1 MNDKLHE
8 NAAWAES
15 RFDLDEE
22 GLFAR
27 DIDGQLIRLDEATAD
42 DYDKDV
48 TLTIDGETITVKK
61 AVPLKDAQG
70 NIVRDSRGNT
80 IPTPTTIYDAATSIF
95 VKKPGDVHPI
105 PTLCHKEHMRPV
117 GVCRVCVVEVFRNHR
132 GTRIASGK
140 LVPACSHRVEQGMEV
155 QTYESR
161 NDPSAAQLVR
171 RSVQVLVEL
180 LVADHLPEEFGEN
193 NSNELRQLAARLG
206 IDHSRFD
213 KSENPPRIQD
223 DSSLSIRVD
232 HSQCILCERCVRA
245 CDDIKQN
252 HVIGRSG
259 KGFSSKIGFDLNDM
273 MGESSCVSCGEC
285 AISCPTDALSFR
297 DRVVKEQVAKLQS
310 EITDADEIVTA
321 DDLVELPLFSGI
333 PYRFLQF
340 NGGAVVRRRLRP
352 GDVLCREGEYG
363 STAFLIESGK
373 FEVFLSSPSSRVDTQ
388 PASGVLGWLG
398 KLSTK
403 LVRRPGDQSDTDESA
418 RSNNDRIFKTSEDVI
433 LGEMTCM
440 NRYPRSAT
448 VVAVEESQVLEIR
461 RNVLYMLQRNSVSRD
476 ILDRA
481 YRERALRSQ
490 LIDIRLTDG
499 LTVEQREMCADFLK
513 DKAELLRVDPGQ
525 EIFNQGEKADAFFV
539 VRLGFVKVT
548 QKHGFDERVLNYLG
562 PGSHFGDIGL
572 LNDALSTNGDFQS
585 DEESGRR
592 TASCSALDHV
602 ELVRIRKESFVQ
614 MLQKFPDLHDELVQ
628 QAEQTLQRDRES
640 RETPEKGFAHS
651 FLDQGLFNANSL
663 LVIDLESCTRC
674 DECTRACADTHEG
687 VTRLLREG
695 LRFDQYLI
703 ASSCRSCLD
712 PYCMVGCPVDAIHR
726 EGSLEIRIEDHCI
739 GCGLCADNCPYGN
752 INMHGFKES
761 KLDPT
766 SGKQVAVIQQKAT
779 TCDLCRNVV
788 GNEPSCVYAC
798 PHEAAFRLSGRGL
811 FDLIENHPK

>member
-1 MNDKLHE
+1 MNEKLNE
-8 NAAWAES
+8 PSDWAES

-27 DIDGQLIRLDEATAD
+27 DVDGQLVRLDEATAD

-48 TLTIDGETITVKK
+48 TLTIDGESITVKK

-70 NIVRDSRGNT
+70 NILRDSKGNT
-80 IPTPTTIYDAATSIF
+80 IPTPTTIYDAATAIF

-105 PTLCHKEHMRPV
+105 PTLCHQEHMRPV

-132 GTRIASGK
+132 GKRIASGK
-140 LVPACSHRVEQGMEV
+140 LVPACSHRVEPGMEV

-161 NDPSAAQLVR
+161 NDPQAAELVR
-171 RSVQVLVEL
+171 RSVRVLVEL
-180 LVADHLPEEFGEN
+180 LVADHLNADGPTHQ
-193 NSNELRQLAARLG
+193 SNELLQLADRLE
-206 IDHSRFD
+206 INHSRFA
-213 KSENPPRIQD
+213 KSKSPSRIQD
-223 DSSLSIRVD
+223 NSSLSIFVD

-259 KGFSSKIGFDLNDM
+259 KGFDSKIGFDLNDL
-273 MGESSCVSCGEC
+273 MGDSSCVSCGEC
-285 AISCPTDALSFR
+285 AISCPTDALRFR
-297 DRVVKEQVAKLQS
+297 DRIVDDQVAKLQT
-310 EITDADEIVTA
+310 EIVEGDEIVTA
-321 DDLVELPLFSGI
+321 DDLLKLPLFSGI
-333 PYRFLQF
+333 PYRFLQV
-340 NGGAVVRRRLRP
+340 NGGAVVRRHLKP
-352 GDVLCREGEYG
+352 GDALCREGEYG
-363 STAFLIESGK
+363 STAFIIESGK
-373 FEVFLSSPSSRVDTQ
+373 FEVFLSSSSSRVDTQ
-388 PASGVLGWLG
+388 RASGILGWLG

-403 LVRRPGDQSDTDESA
+403 LVYRSGEDVEQPVSDQQSDE
-418 RSNNDRIFKTSEDVI
+418 NRIFKTAEDVI

-448 VVAVEESQVLEIR
+448 VVAVEESRVLEIR
-461 RNVLYMLQRNSVSRD
+461 RNVLYMLQRNAVSRD

-490 LIDIRLTDG
+490 LLDIRLTEG
-499 LTVEQREMCADFLK
+499 LTDAQRSTCAEFLK
-513 DKAELLRVDPGQ
+513 DKAELVRVDPGQ
-525 EIFNQGEKADAFFV
+525 EIFNQGEKADAFFI
-539 VRLGFVKVT
+539 VRLGFVKVS

-572 LNDALSTNGDFQS
+572 LHDALHNH
-585 DEESGRR
+585 DENQEAEGGRR
-592 TASCSALDHV
+592 SASCSALDHV
-602 ELVRIRKESFVQ
+602 ELVRIRKESF
-614 MLQKFPDLHDELVQ
+614 LQLLRQFPSLGDELIE
-628 QAEQTLQRDRES
+628 QAKRTLRRDLES
-640 RETPEKGFAHS
+640 RETPEKGIAHS

-695 LRFDQYLI
+695 LRFDKFLI

-752 INMHGFKES
+752 INMHGFKET
-761 KLDPT
+761 KRDPT
-766 SGKQVAVIQQKAT
+766 SGQPLAVVQQKAT

-811 FDLIENHPK
+811 FDLIDNLHE